1 MNYKKL
7 KNHLS
12 IQNYKRIILKFNIFQ
27 MKLKDYNKLYRT
39 KINRFKISINLI
51 KNIKF
56 QKNNTIITT
65 TNYKI

>member
-56 QKNNTIITT
+56 QKNNTIITI

>member
-1 MNYKKL
+1 MKKLIMNYKKL

-56 QKNNTIITT
+56 
-65 TNYKI
+65 